1 MVRSAVLAFLSFG
14 TLLAALC
21 ATTPVQAA
29 SPLTVG
35 ILSAP
40 VMGYRDANH
49 QVMGFEG
56 ELAQQ
61 ICERIKR
68 QCIFVL
74 QPFSTNISD
83 IRQGRIDLAFSNIL
97 VTEARSRE
105 FVFSERYMRS
115 VSYYVGNPNTQPK
128 YRSTRVAV
136 IKGSVHAFYLQ
147 QNHSAAMEA
156 VVYTDISDIYAALKR
171 GDVDLVLLS
180 TILQLGF
187 LYSDESGLFD
197 LIGNPI
203 ESSGLAGDIAVAIN
217 PAQKQLKPDIDQAL
231 RSLLTDGSFNRLNN
245 KYFPFNIY

>member
-1 MVRSAVLAFLSFG
+1 MARSAVLALLNIG
-14 TLLAALC
+14 TLLAFIC
-21 ATTPVQAA
+21 TTPLQAA
-29 SPLTVG
+29 PSLTVG
-35 ILSAP
+35 VLNAP
-40 VMGYRDANH
+40 VMGYHNSKH
-49 QVMGFEG
+49 QLMGFEG

-68 QCIFVL
+68 QCKFVL
-74 QPFSTNISD
+74 QPFNANLD
-83 IRQGRIDLAFSNIL
+83 GVRQGRIDLAFSNIL

-105 FVFSERYMRS
+105 FTFSERYMRS
-115 VSYYVGNPNTQPK
+115 VSYYIGNPNTQPK
-128 YRSTRVAV
+128 YRSTRVAA

-147 QNHSAAMEA
+147 QNHSASMET
-156 VVYTDISDIYAALKR
+156 VVYTDVSEIYTALKN

-187 LYSDESGLFD
+187 LYYDESGLFD

-203 ESSGLAGDIAVAIN
+203 ESPGLAGDIAVAIS

-231 RSLLTDGSFNRLNN
+231 HSLLTDGSFNRLNN